1 MKRMK
6 YIKLMAGTIA
16 FGMFLSACKK
26 EIAFV
31 IKKEKIESKN
41 KDFTTSA
48 ITEIPETSETIIE
61 SEIITE
67 TSTNHKINQADIL
80 EETEAIEQTC
90 NTEQTTEMEE
100 NRAPEETT
108 EQEVVP
114 TLPEIIEE
122 LPINIIAYTTTT
134 VNLRSS
140 NNTKALIIKEI
151 DPNIPVY
158 RLASCQNNW
167 DLVQVG
173 DAIGFICR
181 DYLMYT
187 TETYENDHKI
197 VLKNDIAVTTTELNF
212 RSGPSTNYPVKKTLI
227 TKRENEL
234 TEIDMVFK
242 ENEELRVVAEV
253 DDEWLMIE
261 YNGEFGY
268 VHKDYTISLLE
279 KLNDFCLTLEAPE
292 FDLKKVV
299 YATSSLNIR
308 KENTTESEIIRTLD
322 TYESLRVL
330 VEYEDW
336 YLIMTNEHE
345 FGYVNN
351 AYVKELEG
359 KTTITDISQQ
369 RTYMYN
375 DDERLTYTPVTTGK
389 DSTPTDIG
397 LFHIYYMDRNIYLNG
412 DKDWVIYWIAYT
424 GSVEGFH
431 DAWWRQVYGEQNHHT
446 SGSNGCTNTPYAAV
460 KTMYENS
467 YEGQKVL
474 VHK

>member
-1 MKRMK
+1 MKRIK
-6 YIKLMAGTIA
+6 YIKLIAGTIA
-16 FGMFLSACKK
+16 FGVFLSACKK

-31 IKKEKIESKN
+31 IKKEKTESKN
-41 KDFTTSA
+41 KDFTTSTV
-48 ITEIPETSETIIE
+48 TEIPETSETIIE
-61 SEIITE
+61 NTE
-67 TSTNHKINQADIL
+67 TNTNQKINQDDVL
-80 EETEAIEQTC
+80 EETEVIEETC
-90 NTEQTTEMEE
+90 DTEQTYMMEE
-100 NRAPEETT
+100 SRVTEQNADSEETQT
-108 EQEVVP
+108 
-114 TLPEIIEE
+114 TSEIIEA
-122 LPINIIAYTTTT
+122 LPTNIIAYTTTK

-158 RLASCQNNW
+158 RLASCANNW

-173 DAIGFICR
+173 ENIGFICR
-181 DYLMYT
+181 DYLVYT
-187 TETYENDHKI
+187 DETYEQPHKI
-197 VLKNDIAVTTTELNF
+197 VLKNDIAVTTAELNF
-212 RSGPSTNYPVKKTLI
+212 RSGPSTDYPIKKTLI

-268 VHKDYTISLLE
+268 VHKDYTLSLLE
-279 KLNDFCLTLEAPE
+279 RLNDFCPTLEATE
-292 FDLKKVV
+292 FDLKKIV

-330 VEYEDW
+330 GEYEDW
-336 YLIMTNEHE
+336 YLIMTNEYE

-397 LFHIYYMDRNIYLNG
+397 LFHIHYMDTNIYLNG
-412 DKDWVIYWIAYT
+412 DKDWVIYWMNYT
-424 GSVEGFH
+424 GTNEGFH

-446 SGSNGCTNTPYAAV
+446 NGSNGCTNTPYAAV

>member
-212 RSGPSTNYPVKKTLI
+212 RSGPSTNYPVKKT
-227 TKRENEL
+227 
-234 TEIDMVFK
+234 
-242 ENEELRVVAEV
+242 
-253 DDEWLMIE
+253 
-261 YNGEFGY
+261 
-268 VHKDYTISLLE
+268 
-279 KLNDFCLTLEAPE
+279 
-292 FDLKKVV
+292 
-299 YATSSLNIR
+299 
-308 KENTTESEIIRTLD
+308 
-322 TYESLRVL
+322 
-330 VEYEDW
+330 
-336 YLIMTNEHE
+336 
-345 FGYVNN
+345 
-351 AYVKELEG
+351 
-359 KTTITDISQQ
+359 
-369 RTYMYN
+369 
-375 DDERLTYTPVTTGK
+375 
-389 DSTPTDIG
+389 
-397 LFHIYYMDRNIYLNG
+397 
-412 DKDWVIYWIAYT
+412 
-424 GSVEGFH
+424 
-431 DAWWRQVYGEQNHHT
+431 
-446 SGSNGCTNTPYAAV
+446 
-460 KTMYENS
+460 
-467 YEGQKVL
+467 
-474 VHK
+474 